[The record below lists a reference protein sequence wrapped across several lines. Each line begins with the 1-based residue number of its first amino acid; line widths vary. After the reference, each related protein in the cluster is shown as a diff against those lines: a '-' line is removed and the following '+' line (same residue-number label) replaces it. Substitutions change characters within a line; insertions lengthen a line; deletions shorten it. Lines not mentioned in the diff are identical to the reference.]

1 MIKHASFVP
10 DQFSILQSTNPNNGH
25 ELLPLPEEPQILRG
39 ELAQIWEYR
48 GQEVGRQAVPR
59 RQRCPILING
69 CCRDPST
76 SLAAIIVRSVHVE
89 RGVSTV
95 ESAS

>member
-1 MIKHASFVP
+1 MINRASFAS
-10 DQFSILQSTNPNNGH
+10 DQFSILQSTNRNNGR
-25 ELLPLPEEPQILRG
+25 ERQLLPEQPQILRG

-48 GQEVGRQAVPR
+48 GQEVGWQAIPC
-59 RQRCPILING
+59 RQRRPILING
-69 CCRDPST
+69 CRRDPST
-76 SLAAIIVRSVHVE
+76 SLAAIIIRSVHVE